1 MDFALD
7 LIQQTLTSP
16 WLYLLIAVVAALDSL
31 VPIVPSETVVI
42 TAAAYAVTGSPAAA
56 GIIAA
61 ATVGA
66 LLGDLAA
73 HLVGRGGSR
82 ATDRWVRSARLRRLL
97 ASTAEMFAVRG
108 GAMLVAG
115 RFIPGGRTA
124 TTIASGMLR
133 YPLPRFLAA
142 DVLGALAWAAYS
154 TGIGLLGG
162 AVFADQPLW
171 GVVLGVGIAL
181 TLTTLAEAV
190 RRLRVKR
197 RTADTESATGLT
209 VGPRSTVPV
218 TADPES
224 AVPAPAVGAAVA
236 VRRCAP
242 GPQRSRLTRSGR
254 TRLLAA
260 ARE

>member
-42 TAAAYAVTGSPAAA
+42 TAAAYAVTGSPAAV

-61 ATVGA
+61 AAVGA

-133 YPLPRFLAA
+133 YPLPRFLAV
-142 DVLGALAWAAYS
+142 DFLGALAWAVYS

-181 TLTTLAEAV
+181 TLTGIAEVA
-190 RRLRVKR
+190 RRLRAKR
-197 RTADTESATGLT
+197 RAAVAEPVSGGFESDGTAALEPAVPEPTAAA
-209 VGPRSTVPV
+209 VGPRRCVP
-218 TADPES
+218 TAER
-224 AVPAPAVGAAVA
+224 A
-236 VRRCAP
+236 
-242 GPQRSRLTRSGR
+242 RLMRSGR

>member
-7 LIQQTLTSP
+7 LIHQTLTSP

-42 TAAAYAVTGSPAAA
+42 TAAAYAVTGSPAAV

-197 RTADTESATGLT
+197 RTAVAEPASGGSESDGDEAGTAVLEPAVPEPT
-209 VGPRSTVPV
+209 AAAVGPRECVP
-218 TADPES
+218 TAER
-224 AVPAPAVGAAVA
+224 G
-236 VRRCAP
+236 
-242 GPQRSRLTRSGR
+242 RLTRSGR

>member
-1 MDFALD
+1 MEFALD
-7 LIQQTLTSP
+7 LIQQTLASP
-16 WLYLLIAVVAALDSL
+16 WLYLLIAVIAGLDSL

-42 TAAAYAVTGSPAAA
+42 TAAAYAVTGTPHAA

-61 ATVGA
+61 AALGA

-82 ATDRWVRSARLRRLL
+82 ATHRWVRSVRLRRILD
-97 ASTAEMFAVRG
+97 ATQGMFAVRG

-124 TTIASGMLR
+124 TTIASGKLG
-133 YPLPRFLAA
+133 YPVARFLAV
-142 DVLGALAWAAYS
+142 DLLGCLAWAVYA

-171 GVVLGVGIAL
+171 GVVLGVAIAL
-181 TLTTLAEAV
+181 VLTGLAEAV
-190 RRLRVKR
+190 RRLRAGCGPSPAGAG
-197 RTADTESATGLT
+197 ADGAGL
-209 VGPRSTVPV
+209 
-218 TADPES
+218 ADPVS
-224 AVPAPAVGAAVA
+224 DPAAVT
-236 VRRCAP
+236 RR
-242 GPQRSRLTRSGR
+242 GRS
-254 TRLLAA
+254 RLLAA